1 MKSSSTS
8 RVIISK
14 SILKQRNNNS
24 NSSQR
29 FTTKNFST
37 IKTNFKTQSEE
48 LNTSWDFTPF
58 PDLYFP
64 SQKRH
69 IIKKLNGFD
78 FKKVSTMPIN
88 IDYKQNIK
96 NMFNINIDSNKYKNR
111 RNRTNFQIDGMPNIQ
126 RSNSV
131 FSLYQEKRGDIT
143 KHSSPCYSFGTSRE
157 DCKFPILKFQ
167 EKISPS
173 PCAYN
178 LRPLEGLG
186 GDSLKFSFGRDK
198 SLRQLRRHIDPGP
211 GHYNLEKYDLKNNGN
226 FVLSNMENSKV
237 MNFGKYEERTDN
249 ISRSDFNIKPEPA
262 SYNIND
268 NLTMFSGNGYY
279 ALSRFRSNIAKSI
292 NKFRGLSKK
301 IKFIYPGPGEYNH
314 HSIFKSSN

>member
-29 FTTKNFST
+29 FTTKNLST

-96 NMFNINIDSNKYKNR
+96 NMFNINVNSGGYKNR
-111 RNRTNFQIDGMPNIQ
+111 RNRINFQIDGMPNIQ

-143 KHSSPCYSFGTSRE
+143 KNSSPCYSFGTSRE

-301 IKFIYPGPGEYNH
+301 IKFLYPGPGEYNH